1 MSEEAEM
8 KTPKKSPAE
17 MAETVKK
24 IVQRDLNQFIQ
35 MKENKDAGLTELSNQ
50 ISKKLNLLISL
61 QPGSTQK
68 QKRENAN
75 KIKFKFITK
84 SGKPSVQNL
93 HTVKTY
99 MPMFAVMFSGEPE
112 PVEDYGALEVKGEGK
127 EDEDENLDYDPLSEE
142 DDATVIM
149 DKPYFSLRELSALQ
163 GDIEDRYR
171 QMTMSELLQ
180 TNQYERSEYPIINQL
195 IKAKQK
201 QNRDDY
207 DRFKALDTEY
217 QNDIKSIKG
226 ADFRYLAVD
235 DVINPKDYRNDR
247 NRQFTYLQ
255 TQMSPLQIQRERQT
269 YASETRA
276 PRVAIRQRADT
287 KPIAAKLIQST
298 EKEIASK
305 YKNPNVI
312 YGQQKNSVADV
323 YGSKPTQIYN
333 PFDRSPI
340 LNDDDIFKL
349 IS

>member
-1 MSEEAEM
+1 
-8 KTPKKSPAE
+8 
-17 MAETVKK
+17 
-24 IVQRDLNQFIQ
+24 
-35 MKENKDAGLTELSNQ
+35 
-50 ISKKLNLLISL
+50 
-61 QPGSTQK
+61 
-68 QKRENAN
+68 
-75 KIKFKFITK
+75 
-84 SGKPSVQNL
+84 
-93 HTVKTY
+93 
-99 MPMFAVMFSGEPE
+99 MFAVMFSGEPE